1 MLSIND
7 VTRLYLGIQGE
18 NEAKTITIDVAPWLV
33 AHPGGSVTIW
43 HKRNGDDV
51 PSATGAVFDDEA
63 GTISWTPTSTDTYVS
78 GEGEAEIRLTEG
90 NIIKKSRTVKTGV
103 SPAVTGAGVPLGSDW
118 QSYINEVDRIRS
130 AAVTAKQASE
140 AAALDSEAYAIGTRG
155 GEPVESDDPTYQNNS
170 KYYEGL
176 AAQYAAEA
184 ENARDDVL
192 GMSVSATQLP
202 EYADPTATYADGHMT
217 IGIPKGEHGHILSE
231 TEEYQESVSGTVVP
245 TGTWV
250 SSRPQNLT
258 QGSFLWIKRT
268 RIWNGGTTTVNYE
281 SYYTAKDGEGAQ
293 IVVDPEPT
301 QGSQNVPQSGGTYTM
316 IQTKE
321 DKVPGKGLSANDYTD
336 WEKAKLA
343 GIESGAQVNPGNA
356 TQDAA
361 GLMSAADKQ
370 KLDETAA
377 DFRRTTVNGIFAD
390 ADNNFQVDTVEF
402 ARQIVT
408 DKEQASSG
416 EFLFRTTGGDA
427 SLSDGPAK
435 LLSIEGRRVHE
446 GYIPEALNM
455 TVNAAPRPE
464 PEEGEQPDEPITA
477 TIDRDT
483 FVSYVAASGT
493 ITLSYTSSWSADPA
507 LYGVTVSGTPISGD
521 EIVIVYIK
529 EDRGTIIVSN
539 PIAFRSTGWNLY
551 NHDNG
556 YAKVKKYS
564 STYGYMIDGTY
575 SSIAFA
581 ETPEGETTPIT
592 PVSGAF
598 QIPADGYIIVTGG
611 NDTDTAIW
619 PTWSDWTEGYEGS
632 WEAYTESEIDL
643 SDIMED
649 FPYGLMQ
656 VDATYD
662 EIRFD
667 QKVAISRIERMA
679 YTAENLAIAIAS
691 GRLYEA
697 DTDYIYLIRETQIE
711 YPFDTPT
718 GDYTASDHGMEIV
731 DGGTVAVYIRTIYG
745 ENLVEKITHDF
756 PEQLEALAQ
765 KNVQQDANL
774 GIVETGNTATHAIA
788 KGQYVIWKGVLC
800 TADAAITI
808 GETLAAEGGS
818 KNLTACAEGGLNS
831 LNNNFVLLWSGSS
844 VHNKTITLSESIW
857 NFKAILVVAR
867 PADFSTYQTN
877 TIPTELIEFI
887 PSASTTGT
895 NAWVAGVW
903 YNGNAYAMTLVGFL
917 SDTQLYIMDRN
928 LTAGWTSIRIVRV
941 YGLR

>member
-1 MLSIND
+1 MLNVND

-18 NEAKTITIDVAPWLV
+18 NGARSIVIDVRPWMIG
-33 AHPGGSVTIW
+33 HPQGTVSIW
-43 HKRNGDDV
+43 HKRNGDLI
-51 PSATGAVFDDEA
+51 PSPTGAVFDDDA
-63 GTISWTPTSTDTYVS
+63 GTVTWTPTSTDTYVS
-78 GEGEAEIRLTEG
+78 GEGEAEIRMTEG
-90 NIIKKSRTVKTGV
+90 TVIKKSRTVITGI

-118 QSYINEVDRIRS
+118 QSYIDEVERI
-130 AAVTAKQASE
+130 KGESE
-140 AAALDSEAYAIGTRG
+140 AAKD
-155 GEPVESDDPTYQNNS
+155 
-170 KYYEGL
+170 
-176 AAQYAAEA
+176 AAEDAQEAA
-184 ENARDDVL
+184 EDAKEAAEDAQEAAEDAQAAAEEARDKIL
-192 GMSVSATQLP
+192 NMSVSATQLP
-202 EYADPTATYADGHMT
+202 EDASPSAAYADGHMT
-217 IGIPKGEHGHILSE
+217 LGIPKGEHGHILQESE
-231 TEEYQESVSGTVVP
+231 MYQESVSGTVVP
-245 TGTWV
+245 TGTWL
-250 SSRPQNLT
+250 SQRPANLT

-268 RIWNGGTTTVNYE
+268 RIWNGGTTTTNYE
-281 SYYTAKDGEGAQ
+281 SYYTPKDGDSATV
-293 IVVDPEPT
+293 VVDPQPT

-336 WEKAKLA
+336 WEKAKLE
-343 GIESGAQVNPGNA
+343 GIEAGAQVNPGNA
-356 TQDAA
+356 TQTTE

-370 KLDETAA
+370 KLDETAE

-390 ADNNFQVDTVEF
+390 EDNNFQVDTVEF

-435 LLSIEGRRVHE
+435 LLSIEGRRIHN
-446 GYIPEALNM
+446 GYVPEALSM

-464 PEEGEQPDEPITA
+464 PEEGEEPEEPITA

-483 FVSYVAASGT
+483 FVSYVQTSGT

-507 LYGVTVSGTPISGD
+507 LYGVTVTGTPISGD
-521 EIVIVYIK
+521 EIVIVYVK
-529 EDRGTIIVSN
+529 EDRGTIVVSD
-539 PIAFRSTGWNLY
+539 PLSFISTGWNLY
-551 NHDNG
+551 DHDNG

-564 STYGYMIDGTY
+564 ETYGYMIDGTY
-575 SSIAFA
+575 TSIAYA

-632 WEAYTESEIDL
+632 WAAYTESEIDL
-643 SDIMED
+643 SDIMDD

-667 QKVAISRIERMA
+667 QKEAISRIERMA

-697 DTDYIYLIRETQIE
+697 DTNYIYLIRETPIE
-711 YPFDTPT
+711 YHFATPT

-731 DGGTVAVYIRTIYG
+731 DGGTVAVYVRTIYG

-765 KNVQQDANL
+765 ENAQQDANL
-774 GIVETGNTATHAIA
+774 GIVETGNTATHAIT
-788 KGQYVIWKGVLC
+788 KGQYVIWKGALY
-800 TADAAITI
+800 TADAAITV
-808 GETLAAEGGS
+808 GETLSATGGS
-818 KNLTACAEGGLNS
+818 KNLTACTEGGLNS
-831 LNNNFVLLWSGSS
+831 LNNNLCGFIDVSRLLLEGTRKSETWVATENAWGYIEGSGDAGSGQTIAYINDVS
-844 VHNKTITLSESIW
+844 VFGT
-857 NFKAILVVAR
+857 
-867 PADFSTYQTN
+867 
-877 TIPTELIEFI
+877 
-887 PSASTTGT
+887 SAYANQFNS
-895 NAWVAGVW
+895 AWVAIKKGQTLKIVRTGNT
-903 YNGNAYAMTLVGFL
+903 YNSYRIYAM
-917 SDTQLYIMDRN
+917 LY
-928 LTAGWTSIRIVRV
+928 
-941 YGLR
+941 